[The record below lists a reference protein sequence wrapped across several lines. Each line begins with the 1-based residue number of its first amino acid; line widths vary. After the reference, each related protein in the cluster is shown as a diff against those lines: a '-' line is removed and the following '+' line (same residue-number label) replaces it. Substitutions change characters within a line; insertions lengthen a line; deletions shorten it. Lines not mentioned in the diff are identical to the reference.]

1 MLRTISTVVYS
12 QDTSNLRGAKRSP
25 GRVFFT
31 CLGGGGEQIGKF
43 RSKCRLLAG
52 LLDTDASMS
61 LSIVVNAAFHAKSGV
76 GADNSP
82 ETVHMNAADMKTLKA
97 KTGSYVEALWPHSSA
112 LLQVWPSKKALSGS
126 VTFNRAWQSNFQ
138 ADQRKIKL
146 VALASD
152 T

>member
-1 MLRTISTVVYS
+1 VVAAS
-12 QDTSNLRGAKRSP
+12 
-25 GRVFFT
+25 
-31 CLGGGGEQIGKF
+31 
-43 RSKCRLLAG
+43 RLERFVARFVAG

-97 KTGSYVEALWPHSSA
+97 KTGAYVEASWPHSSV
-112 LLQVWPSKKALSGS
+112 LLQVWPSKKALAGS
-126 VTFNRAWQSNFQ
+126 VTFNRAWQPNFQ
-138 ADQRKIKL
+138 SDQRKVKL
-146 VALASD
+146 VALSSE